1 MLAPSLRDG
10 PGSKQGKMD
19 RRLRNRILIFLALA
33 VVAALVL
40 IKVSGRQPVAK
51 ISAVMPVRQNV
62 VASISSNGKVEPI
75 SPFVMRAQLDTFVEK
90 IHVVEGQA
98 VKKGQPLLELN
109 VKDAEAQLAEARSKL
124 LRAENDL
131 KVAQGGGRP
140 DAAAQASGALATA
153 IAQRDRL
160 QRSHDAIVR
169 LIAQHAATNDEL
181 AANDLDLTKA
191 QADVAH
197 RTAVKQEFDRGVTLD
212 ASQTPLL
219 VQQAQSEVAALA
231 EKVRNGRIVAPSD
244 GTLYSLPVKAGDYVK
259 LGDLLAEMADLS
271 KVRVRAFVDEPEIGA
286 LEPNEPVKITWDALP
301 NRVWNG
307 KTETIPKQ
315 VVARGAR
322 SVGEL
327 LCAVNNEKLELLPNI
342 NVNVRINSKERDNV
356 LTVPRGA
363 IEAEGIRRFVFVVKH
378 NEFAVSKSKL
388 EKREIHVG
396 IADSTNYEVTSGL
409 QPDEMVALPGDID
422 LKDGMAVRIM
432 NTDASS
438 VQGRQDGN

>member
-1 MLAPSLRDG
+1 
-10 PGSKQGKMD
+10 MD

-259 LGDLLAEMADLS
+259 VGDLLAEMADLS

-363 IEAEGIRRFVFVVKH
+363 IEAEGNRRFVFVVKH

-409 QPDEMVALPGDID
+409 QRDEMVALPGDID